1 MTRVLVISWPV
12 DSEELVNSFLGDGVV
27 GHWHFSLVNW
37 ANQSSF
43 KISSLKIDIL
53 VNKNL

>member
-12 DSEELVNSFLGDGVV
+12 DSEELVNSVLGDGVV